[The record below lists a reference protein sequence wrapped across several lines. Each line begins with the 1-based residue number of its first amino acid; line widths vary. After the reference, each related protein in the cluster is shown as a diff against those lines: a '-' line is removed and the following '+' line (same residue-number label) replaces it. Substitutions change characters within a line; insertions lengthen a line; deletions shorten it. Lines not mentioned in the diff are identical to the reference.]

1 MLSSVRT
8 PLSTRLLKGH
18 ETNWRLGSSRMT
30 SMDGSPRRTYFAAV
44 APPHPPPTTTTRR
57 AVFGAKS
64 PFIAVAH
71 PPPSRPT
78 PSPIPDVRRN
88 SRRPIAF
95 IAVLL
100 SLKRAEPAG
109 RLVPGGGRGP
119 RRHDHDDEDD
129 RSAPPERR
137 GQEHSDPELAGEPG
151 GREAQP
157 GERRGQR
164 EARDGDPELE
174 LTFAGAPDRAGAA
187 AAGERHADSEQQTA
201 HQPPGARAREHPL
214 RLVLEIGELEDREA
228 ERADDQRERRCP
240 RVLGVAAQE
249 RLAERA
255 HEAEPRAL
263 EDHPEGDA
271 EEQEDPLRGVAGPRV
286 EERRSEEH
294 TSELQ
299 SRQ

>member
-30 SMDGSPRRTYFAAV
+30 SMVGSPSRTYFAAV

-88 SRRPIAF
+88 SRRP
-95 IAVLL
+95 
-100 SLKRAEPAG
+100 
-109 RLVPGGGRGP
+109 
-119 RRHDHDDEDD
+119 
-129 RSAPPERR
+129 
-137 GQEHSDPELAGEPG
+137 
-151 GREAQP
+151 
-157 GERRGQR
+157 
-164 EARDGDPELE
+164 
-174 LTFAGAPDRAGAA
+174 
-187 AAGERHADSEQQTA
+187 
-201 HQPPGARAREHPL
+201 GARARQHPL

-228 ERADDQRERRCP
+228 ERADDHRERRCP

-263 EDHPEGDA
+263 EDHPEGGA

-286 EERRSEEH
+286 EER
-294 TSELQ
+294 Q
-299 SRQ
+299 